1 MAWLATM
8 EALSTTM
15 SRTLML
21 RSSDVIAVVIHGLPQ
36 QHSRV
41 TSRPDSAIRIFLSA
55 TPIRDVLNLLNTESS
70 NDRCD
75 AVGLRFFYTDLFAI
89 FTDVDKIELSFC
101 ELDFTGN

>member
-21 RSSDVIAVVIHGLPQ
+21 RSSDVIVVVIHGLPQ

-55 TPIRDVLNLLNTESS
+55 TPIRDV
-70 NDRCD
+70 
-75 AVGLRFFYTDLFAI
+75 
-89 FTDVDKIELSFC
+89 
-101 ELDFTGN
+101 